1 MELWLIL
8 LLIFPLVCAII
19 GYTTNVMAVKMIFRP
34 HKPVKFL
41 GLSYQGVL
49 PKHQRHF
56 ARLLA
61 KIIVRQFMNTADL
74 VKSLNRPAV
83 LDEIETLARTY
94 VGQVVSELKEM
105 VPQDRQAM
113 LTPQMV
119 EMATNQILSELRRRA
134 PDLIAALGDKANEVL
149 KLEDIITEKVMGWG
163 AQGLE
168 GVIYQVSKKE
178 LDFIE
183 YYGGIFG
190 LALGVFQWM
199 VLYLLGDIALPLVGI
214 LVGIVTNW
222 LAIQMLFYP
231 REPKVYLGFFEY
243 QGLFPK
249 RQFEMATMMGQIAS
263 KELIVPEEVF
273 AELSDRVLPEQ
284 VDVATVESVET
295 RLRQEVPAMFQMVD
309 GLIPEENLPALRT
322 RLAARATELKEPIRD
337 AMVSSA
343 TRHIDVDRMLE
354 ARLQGLAKNEF
365 ETLIRGLFEREEIY
379 LIIYGGVVGG
389 LIGGLQ
395 LLMVGWF
402 G

>member
-1 MELWLIL
+1 
-8 LLIFPLVCAII
+8 
-19 GYTTNVMAVKMIFRP
+19 
-34 HKPVKFL
+34 
-41 GLSYQGVL
+41 
-49 PKHQRHF
+49 
-56 ARLLA
+56 
-61 KIIVRQFMNTADL
+61 
-74 VKSLNRPAV
+74 
-83 LDEIETLARTY
+83 
-94 VGQVVSELKEM
+94 
-105 VPQDRQAM
+105 
-113 LTPQMV
+113 
-119 EMATNQILSELRRRA
+119 MATNQILAELRRRA
-134 PDLIAALGDKANEVL
+134 PELITALGDKANEVL

-183 YYGGIFG
+183 YYGGVFG

-199 VLYLLGDIALPLVGI
+199 VLYLLGDVALPLVGI

-249 RQFEMATMMGQIAS
+249 RQFEMATMMGKIAS
-263 KELIVPEEVF
+263 KELIVPQEVF
-273 AELSDRVLPEQ
+273 AELSDRVLPKQ
-284 VDVATVESVET
+284 VDVSTVEKVEA
-295 RLRQEVPAMFQMVD
+295 RLRLEVPAMFQMVD
-309 GLIPEENLPALRT
+309 GLVPEENLPSLRT
-322 RLAARATELKEPIRD
+322 RLAARASELREPIRD

-379 LIIYGGVVGG
+379 LIIYGGVLGG